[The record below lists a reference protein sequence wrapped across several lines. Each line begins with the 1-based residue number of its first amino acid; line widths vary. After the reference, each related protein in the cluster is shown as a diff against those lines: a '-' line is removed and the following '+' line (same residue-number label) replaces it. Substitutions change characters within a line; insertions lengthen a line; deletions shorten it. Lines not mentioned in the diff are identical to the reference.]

1 MKPMDTDQ
9 MNCAKCGHLLKDG
22 AEACAYC
29 GTAVASPD
37 SPPQADGE
45 PPDLAEQ
52 AAEQPEVST
61 DDASVA
67 AATEA
72 SSVPP
77 DVTSKAK
84 PSDQVQP
91 EETRRLIDES
101 AAEVTSGTV
110 DSLPEADDQ
119 FDFQLP
125 DDELI
130 VDFDAD
136 ETAKEPAQPAAADTG
151 SVETEKPGTE
161 SAMDDIVDLKQHAAE
176 ATAEVISL
184 SEKAS
189 GKTVSEDNPGLPQT
203 PVLEVSAEDPSESE
217 TLGADILDL
226 VKDETIEPETAP
238 DQASGLTPHA
248 NGTATEELDAI
259 LLTSDEAVQSGTPSS
274 PTDTAQTAKSTEA
287 EEPVE
292 PAAPTAAGTA
302 KADPSSPSDDARSTA
317 DANRKH
323 ADAQASLEAAKI
335 EKAARAKKAA
345 LAKALALKKKKLKL
359 AKAQALKKKKL
370 KLAQAQALKKQKEA
384 RAGIENS
391 DKASAAGPD
400 MVQSM
405 EANTQLLGLL
415 KKYEGQTIGIN
426 YDNSADIK
434 AAELVATNAEFFS
447 VFVKDQELTYCHP
460 LKTVLTVIEG
470 KDGVESGNPEQTPK
484 FNAVVK
490 VYPLVLF

>member
-1 MKPMDTDQ
+1 MDTDQ
-9 MNCAKCGHLLKDG
+9 MSCAKCGHLLKDG

-29 GTAVASPD
+29 GTAVASAD

-45 PPDLAEQ
+45 PPNLAEK

-61 DDASVA
+61 DDASVS

-77 DVTSKAK
+77 DVTSEAE
-84 PSDQVQP
+84 PTDQGQP

-136 ETAKEPAQPAAADTG
+136 ETAKEPEQPAAADAG

-184 SEKAS
+184 SDKAS
-189 GKTVSEDNPGLPQT
+189 AKTVSEDNSGLPPT
-203 PVLEVSAEDPSESE
+203 PVLEVSGEDPSESE
-217 TLGADILDL
+217 TLGADILEL

-238 DQASGLTPHA
+238 DQASGLMPNA
-248 NGTATEELDAI
+248 NGTETEGLDAI
-259 LLTSDEAVQSGTPSS
+259 LLTSDEAVQSDTPSS

-292 PAAPTAAGTA
+292 PAAPTADGTA
-302 KADPSSPSDDARSTA
+302 KSDPSSPSDDARSTA

-323 ADAQASLEAAKI
+323 TDAQASLEAAKI
-335 EKAARAKKAA
+335 EKAAKSKKAA
-345 LAKALALKKKKLKL
+345 LARALALKKKKLKL

-370 KLAQAQALKKQKEA
+370 KLAKAQALKKQKEA

>member
-1 MKPMDTDQ
+1 MDTDQ
-9 MNCAKCGHLLKDG
+9 MSCAKCGHLLKDG

-29 GTAVASPD
+29 GTAVASVD

-45 PPDLAEQ
+45 PPNLAEQ

-77 DVTSKAK
+77 DVTSEAE
-84 PSDQVQP
+84 PTDQGQP

-136 ETAKEPAQPAAADTG
+136 ETAKEPEQPAAADAG

-203 PVLEVSAEDPSESE
+203 PVLEVSGEDPSESE
-217 TLGADILDL
+217 TLGADILEL

-238 DQASGLTPHA
+238 DQASGLTPNA
-248 NGTATEELDAI
+248 NGTETEGLDAI
-259 LLTSDEAVQSGTPSS
+259 LLTSDEAVQSDTPSS

-292 PAAPTAAGTA
+292 PAAPTADGTA
-302 KADPSSPSDDARSTA
+302 KSDPSSPSD
-317 DANRKH
+317 
-323 ADAQASLEAAKI
+323 DAQASLEAAKI
-335 EKAARAKKAA
+335 EKAAKSKKAA

-370 KLAQAQALKKQKEA
+370 KLAKAQALKKQKEA
-384 RAGIENS
+384 QAGIENS

>member
-9 MNCAKCGHLLKDG
+9 MSCAKCGHLLKDG

-29 GTAVASPD
+29 GTAVASAD

-45 PPDLAEQ
+45 PPNLAEK

-61 DDASVA
+61 DDASVS

-77 DVTSKAK
+77 DVTSEAE
-84 PSDQVQP
+84 PTDQGQP

-136 ETAKEPAQPAAADTG
+136 ETAKEPEQPAAADAG

-184 SEKAS
+184 SDKAS
-189 GKTVSEDNPGLPQT
+189 AKTVSEDNSGLPPT
-203 PVLEVSAEDPSESE
+203 PVLEVSGEDPSESE
-217 TLGADILDL
+217 TLGADILEL

-238 DQASGLTPHA
+238 DQASGLMPNA
-248 NGTATEELDAI
+248 NGTETEGLDAI
-259 LLTSDEAVQSGTPSS
+259 LLTSDEAVQSDTPSS

-292 PAAPTAAGTA
+292 PAAPTADGTA
-302 KADPSSPSDDARSTA
+302 KSDPSSPSD
-317 DANRKH
+317 
-323 ADAQASLEAAKI
+323 DAQASLEAAKI
-335 EKAARAKKAA
+335 EKAAKSKKAA

-370 KLAQAQALKKQKEA
+370 KLAKAQALKKQKEA

>member
-1 MKPMDTDQ
+1 MDTDQ
-9 MNCAKCGHLLKDG
+9 MSCAKCGHLLKDG

-29 GTAVASPD
+29 GTAVTSAD

-45 PPDLAEQ
+45 PPNLAEQ

-77 DVTSKAK
+77 DVTSEAE
-84 PSDQVQP
+84 PTDQGQP

-136 ETAKEPAQPAAADTG
+136 ETAKEPEQPAAADAG

-184 SEKAS
+184 SDKAS
-189 GKTVSEDNPGLPQT
+189 AKTVSEDNSGLPQT
-203 PVLEVSAEDPSESE
+203 PVLEVSGEDPSESE
-217 TLGADILDL
+217 TLGADILEL

-238 DQASGLTPHA
+238 DQASGLMPNA
-248 NGTATEELDAI
+248 NGTETEGLDAI
-259 LLTSDEAVQSGTPSS
+259 LLTSDEAVQSDTPSS

-292 PAAPTAAGTA
+292 PAAPTADGTA
-302 KADPSSPSDDARSTA
+302 KSDPSSPSDDARSTA

-323 ADAQASLEAAKI
+323 TDAQASLEAAKI
-335 EKAARAKKAA
+335 EKAAKSKKAA
-345 LAKALALKKKKLKL
+345 LARALALKKKKLKL
-359 AKAQALKKKKL
+359 AKAQALKTKKL
-370 KLAQAQALKKQKEA
+370 KLAKARALKKQKEA
-384 RAGIENS
+384 QAGIENS

-434 AAELVATNAEFFS
+434 VAELVATNAEFFS